1 MADEPYNSITI
12 INLVYIALISSLD
25 LHLFFQCYSEEI
37 DGLPEVL
44 AEKVSLI
51 PELLTSARATSTTK
65 SYHSRFQWWRSWA
78 LCNSVEER
86 DILPAK
92 PFYFSIYLCSLVQT
106 VNTPCPVIQ
115 AFYGVK
121 FIHDLFDLKSPTQS
135 TLVKNI
141 LEAAKRKLSNPV
153 VKKEPVTI
161 QMLSNMFDKLF
172 TWGCVKNQRTI
183 CACLIAYAGFLRST
197 ELLNIRRGDIVI
209 NLSHMSIFIESSK
222 TDQYRDGAWILI
234 ARTGTKLCPV
244 ENLERYLEWASI
256 EEDSNVFIF
265 SRLVAKKNGQYQ
277 LRNTDKPVSYT
288 TLRELFI
295 DAFKAHVTDIS
306 KYGFH
311 SLRSGGAT
319 SAANNGV

>member
-1 MADEPYNSITI
+1 MVPVLADEPYNSITI

-51 PELLTSARATSTTK
+51 PELLTSARATSTTE
-65 SYHSRFQWWRSWA
+65 SYHSRFQRWRSWA

-86 DILPAK
+86 DILLAK
-92 PFYFSIYLCSLVQT
+92 PFYFAIYLCSLVQT
-106 VNTPCPVIQ
+106 VNIPCPVIQ

-121 FIHDLFDLKSPTQS
+121 IIHDLFDLKSPTQS

-183 CACLIAYAGFLRST
+183 CACLIA
-197 ELLNIRRGDIVI
+197 
-209 NLSHMSIFIESSK
+209 
-222 TDQYRDGAWILI
+222 
-234 ARTGTKLCPV
+234 
-244 ENLERYLEWASI
+244 
-256 EEDSNVFIF
+256 
-265 SRLVAKKNGQYQ
+265 
-277 LRNTDKPVSYT
+277 
-288 TLRELFI
+288 
-295 DAFKAHVTDIS
+295 
-306 KYGFH
+306 
-311 SLRSGGAT
+311 
-319 SAANNGV
+319 

>member
-1 MADEPYNSITI
+1 
-12 INLVYIALISSLD
+12 
-25 LHLFFQCYSEEI
+25 
-37 DGLPEVL
+37 
-44 AEKVSLI
+44 
-51 PELLTSARATSTTK
+51 
-65 SYHSRFQWWRSWA
+65 
-78 LCNSVEER
+78 
-86 DILPAK
+86 
-92 PFYFSIYLCSLVQT
+92 
-106 VNTPCPVIQ
+106 
-115 AFYGVK
+115 
-121 FIHDLFDLKSPTQS
+121 
-135 TLVKNI
+135 
-141 LEAAKRKLSNPV
+141 
-153 VKKEPVTI
+153 
-161 QMLSNMFDKLF
+161 MLSNMFDKLF

-222 TDQYRDGAWILI
+222 IDQYRDGAWILI
-234 ARTGTKLCPV
+234 AMTGTKLCPV
-244 ENLERYLEWASI
+244 VNLERYLECASI

-319 SAANNGV
+319 SAANNGVKDRLFKRHGRWSSDKAKDGYIKDSLLERLHVSQCLGL